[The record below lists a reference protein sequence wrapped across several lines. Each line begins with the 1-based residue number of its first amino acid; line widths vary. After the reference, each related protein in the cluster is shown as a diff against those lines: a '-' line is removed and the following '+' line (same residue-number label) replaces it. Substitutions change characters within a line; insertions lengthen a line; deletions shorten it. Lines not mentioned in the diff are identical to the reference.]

1 MSGPVPRSFPKSDY
15 KEYPK
20 TLAPDDFWG
29 QVRRTVHGK
38 PVPEEQIAM
47 IVRSI
52 RENLELHS
60 EDRVLDLACGN
71 GALSRYLFAD
81 CGALLGVDYSEFLI
95 GVAKANFERL
105 PDYAFTCLDAA
116 SYVESEPEPAR
127 FTKALCYGSFSYF
140 PAADAERVLRG
151 LRTRFASLRTLYL
164 GNLPDRALAAKFY
177 TQALPPES
185 ELDDHAAQIGIWR
198 SQEQLRALAAR
209 TGWRARFLRMP
220 ADFFGAHYRYD
231 AILEPADAHAP
242 GEHEPA

>member
-1 MSGPVPRSFPKSDY
+1 MSESTPRSLPKSDY

-47 IVRSI
+47 IVRSV
-52 RENLELHS
+52 RENLDLRAQDS
-60 EDRVLDLACGN
+60 VLDLACGN
-71 GALSRYLFAD
+71 GALSRYLFAA
-81 CGALLGVDYSEFLI
+81 CHALLGVDYSEYLI

-116 SYVESEPEPAR
+116 AYVESEPDATR

-140 PAADAERVLRG
+140 PAPDAVRVLRG
-151 LRTRFASLRTLYL
+151 LRQRFTSLRTLYL

-177 TQALPPES
+177 TQAVPAES

-198 SQEQLRALAAR
+198 SETQLRELAEG
-209 TGWRARFLRMP
+209 TGWRVRFLRMP
-220 ADFFGAHYRYD
+220 ASFFGAHYRYD
-231 AILEPADAHAP
+231 AVLEPGVAPTRDAHDP
-242 GEHEPA
+242 S